1 MCSIIKTSV
10 YYNNINISSYVTII
24 KLATTYRLKEFSY
37 VGNLNISLI
46 RNKTYVTLS
55 VSKYGIKINV
65 NIRNI

>member
-1 MCSIIKTSV
+1 MSNIIKTSV

-24 KLATTYRLKEFSY
+24 KLATTSRLKEFSRI
-37 VGNLNISLI
+37 GNLNISLT

-55 VSKYGIKINV
+55 ASKYGIKINV